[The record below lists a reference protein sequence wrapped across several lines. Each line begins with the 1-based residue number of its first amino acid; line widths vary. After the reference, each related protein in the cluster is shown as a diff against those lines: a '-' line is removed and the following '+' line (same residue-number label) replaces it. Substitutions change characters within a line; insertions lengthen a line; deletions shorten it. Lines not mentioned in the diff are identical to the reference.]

1 MIINGKME
9 LNFRMK
15 ERVAMNTKKAYASDL
30 AYIQQWAHI
39 TFGNNNFPV
48 TEDAILLF
56 ITDHLQGMEE
66 KKEKELISPLLKNAY
81 KAKWG
86 PHSLKTVRRRL
97 SALTAYHRERGYD
110 DPFSYSSVKYLI
122 DTISKTEK
130 KTIQQRP
137 ITKDILDKLLTT
149 CKDNT
154 QGIRNKAI
162 LLLAWTS
169 GARRSEIAAA
179 QVEHLTSIGED
190 FLLHIPTSNPKEIS
204 LFDIPVK
211 GRAAQAI
218 RDWMTA
224 ASVKQ
229 GILFRAVNKHGKI
242 SDNPLSPVD
251 VNRVVKHCCKVA
263 GFDEHQFSA
272 HSLRLGFLMQKQIGS
287 C

>member
-1 MIINGKME
+1 MKKME

-39 TFGNNNFPV
+39 TFGNSNFPM

-66 KKEKELISPLLKNAY
+66 KKEKKLMSPLLRSGY
-81 KAKWG
+81 KANWG

-97 SALTAYHRERGYD
+97 SALTAYHKDQGYD
-110 DPFSYSSVKYLI
+110 DPFSYSSVKHLI
-122 DTISKTEK
+122 DTLPKIAK
-130 KTIQQRP
+130 KTIQQKP
-137 ITKDILDKLLTT
+137 ITKDILDQLLTT
-149 CKDNT
+149 CKDST

-179 QVEHLTSIGED
+179 QVEHLMSVGED
-190 FLLHIPTSNPKEIS
+190 FLLHIPTSNSRRDS
-204 LFDIPVK
+204 LFNVPVI
-211 GRAAQAI
+211 GSAAQAL
-218 RDWMTA
+218 REWMSV

-229 GILFRAVNKHGKI
+229 GSIFLSVNKHGKI

-251 VNRVVKHCCKVA
+251 INRVVKNCCKAA
-263 GFDEHQFSA
+263 GFDKQQFSA
-272 HSLRLGFLMQKQIGS
+272 HSLRLGFLMQIGS
-287 C
+287 Y

>member
-1 MIINGKME
+1 MTINEKME
-9 LNFRMK
+9 LNSRMK
-15 ERVAMNTKKAYASDL
+15 ERVAINTKKAYASDL

-39 TFGNNNFPV
+39 TFGNSTFPV

-66 KKEKELISPLLKNAY
+66 KKEKELMSPLLKNGY
-81 KAKWG
+81 KANWG

-137 ITKDILDKLLTT
+137 ITQAILDRLLTT
-149 CKDNT
+149 CKGST

-179 QVEHLTSIGED
+179 QVEHLTSMGED
-190 FLLHIPTSNPKEIS
+190 FLLHIPTSNPKRDS
-204 LFDIPVK
+204 LFDVPVR
-211 GRAAQAI
+211 GNAAQAL
-218 RDWMTA
+218 RDWMA
-224 ASVKQ
+224 ATSVKQ
-229 GILFRAVNKHGKI
+229 GAIFRSVNKHGKI
-242 SDNPLSPVD
+242 SVNPLSPVD
-251 VNRVVKHCCKVA
+251 VNRVVKHCCKAA
-263 GFDEHQFSA
+263 GFDENQFSA
-272 HSLRLGFLMQKQIGS
+272 HSLRLGFLMQISS

>member
-1 MIINGKME
+1 ME

-30 AYIQQWAHI
+30 AYIQQWVHI
-39 TFGNNNFPV
+39 TFGNSNFPL

-56 ITDHLQGMEE
+56 IIDHLQGMEE
-66 KKEKELISPLLKNAY
+66 KKEKELMSPILKKGY
-81 KAKWG
+81 KANCG

-110 DPFSYSSVKYLI
+110 DPFSYSSVKHLI
-122 DTISKTEK
+122 DTVSKTAK
-130 KTIQQRP
+130 KTIQQTP
-137 ITKDILDKLLTT
+137 VTKDILEKLLNT
-149 CKDNT
+149 CKGST

-179 QVEHLTSIGED
+179 QVKHLTSVGED
-190 FLLHIPTSNPKEIS
+190 FLLHIQTSHPRGDS
-204 LFDIPVK
+204 LFEVTVR
-211 GRAAQAI
+211 GSAAQAL
-218 RDWMTA
+218 RDWMAA

-229 GILFRAVNKHGKI
+229 GAIFRAVNKHGKI

-251 VNRVVKHCCKVA
+251 INRVVKHCCKAA
-263 GFDEHQFSA
+263 GFDENQFSA
-272 HSLRLGFLMQKQIGS
+272 HSFRLGFLMHIDS